1 LTRYSTERFIQVN
14 RRLTA
19 SFPLL
24 STDGQSRPSAFRK
37 KRLRS
42 LLYVGLT
49 LCDGAA
55 IRSGVSIGSFIR
67 GWRWLELY
75 GIDIGWLVLPL
86 YLMLALRNRAISI
99 DALRRRSESLR
110 RGTSALIVGFAI
122 FTLMMFLRFADVQVS
137 RLAFGV
143 SLVSALVFLCLFRL
157 IFYSCF
163 VAPVKG
169 GLTAELLIV
178 DGVPPRE
185 GAYHVFDAAAEGFEP
200 NLADP
205 AKLGWL
211 TTLLEPYD
219 RVVVRCREVRR
230 HAWAQMLKTSNII
243 GEIQLDDRHS
253 HSLGAIGIGRYH
265 GADTVVVARGPM
277 SLQDRFNKRV
287 MDLVLASCAVAFTA
301 PLMIVIILAIKL
313 DSPGPVFF
321 AQTRLGRSNKPFK
334 ILKFRSMYVERS
346 DHDGHRSATR
356 DDDRITR
363 VGRILRKTSLDEL
376 PQLFNVLLG
385 SMSLVGPR
393 PHALGSLAG
402 DKLFWEISE
411 RYWLRHALKPGITG
425 LAQVRGFRGA
435 THHQSD
441 LEDRLQSD
449 LEYIAGWR
457 LWRDITIIAN
467 TIRVVV
473 HPQAF

>member
-1 LTRYSTERFIQVN
+1 MA
-14 RRLTA
+14 A
-19 SFPLL
+19 SVPLL
-24 STDGQSRPSAFRK
+24 GQEKQGRLSAFHK

-42 LLYVGLT
+42 LLYIGLAV
-49 LCDGAA
+49 CDGAA
-55 IRSGVSIGSFIR
+55 IRSGVSIGFFIR
-67 GWRWLELY
+67 GWRWLTLY

-86 YLMLALRNRAISI
+86 YIMLALRNRAISI
-99 DALRRRSESLR
+99 DALRRRSESLG
-110 RGTSALIVGFAI
+110 RGASALVVAFAI
-122 FTLMMFLRFADVQVS
+122 LTLLMFLRFADLQVS
-137 RLAFGV
+137 RLALGI
-143 SLVSALVFLCLFRL
+143 SIVSALFFLCLFRL

-178 DGVPPRE
+178 DGVLPRE
-185 GAYHVFDAAAEGFEP
+185 GAYHVFDAVADAFEP
-200 NLADP
+200 NLDDP
-205 AKLGWL
+205 AKLGRL

-219 RVVVRCREVRR
+219 RVVVRCLDDRR
-230 HAWAQMLKTSNII
+230 HAWAQMLKTCNIV
-243 GEIQLDDRHS
+243 GEIQLDDRS
-253 HSLGAIGIGRYH
+253 HALGAIGVGRYH
-265 GADTVVVARGPM
+265 GADTVIVARGPM
-277 SLQDRFNKRV
+277 SLQDRFNKRT
-287 MDLVLASCAVAFTA
+287 MDLVLAGCAVIAIA
-301 PLMIVIILAIKL
+301 PLLVVIALAIKL
-313 DSPGPVFF
+313 DSSGPVLF
-321 AQTRLGRSNKPFK
+321 AQTRLGRNNKPFR
-334 ILKFRSMYVERS
+334 ILKFRSMYTERS

-385 SMSLVGPR
+385 SMSVVGPR

-402 DKLFWEISE
+402 DKLFWEVSE

-457 LWRDITIIAN
+457 LWRDVTIIAN
-467 TIRVVV
+467 TIRVII